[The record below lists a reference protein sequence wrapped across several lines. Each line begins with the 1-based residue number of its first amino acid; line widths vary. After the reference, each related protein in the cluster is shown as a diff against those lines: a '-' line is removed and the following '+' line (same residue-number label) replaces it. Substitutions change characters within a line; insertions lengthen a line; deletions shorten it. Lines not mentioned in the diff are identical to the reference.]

1 MRANARA
8 QEQAGEPA
16 GARAGDPPQR
26 GRGALPLAVLA
37 GTLSIALAGCSP
49 IQPWVKPY
57 QREHLAD
64 PIMAFDRHP
73 ASSAYL
79 DHVYEVRQAARG
91 GTGAAGGGCGC
102 N

>member
-1 MRANARA
+1 MSASSRSASQ
-8 QEQAGEPA
+8 QEDRRLRPA
-16 GARAGDPPQR
+16 
-26 GRGALPLAVLA
+26 ALALAVGSVLIAVLA
-37 GTLSIALAGCSP
+37 GCAP

-64 PIMAFDRHP
+64 PIMSFDRHP

-79 DHVYEVRQAARG
+79 DHLYDVRNAARG
-91 GTGAAGGGCGC
+91 GTGAVGGGCGC

>member
-1 MRANARA
+1 MIAAFR
-8 QEQAGEPA
+8 
-16 GARAGDPPQR
+16 GARAAARASDAPHR
-26 GRGALPLAVLA
+26 VLLALAA
-37 GTLSIALAGCSP
+37 GSMISIALAGCSP

-64 PIMAFDRHP
+64 PIMSFDRHP

-79 DHVYEVRQAARG
+79 DHVYSVRQAARG
-91 GTGAAGGGCGC
+91 GTGAVGGGCGC

>member
-1 MRANARA
+1 MLAALHAARA
-8 QEQAGEPA
+8 A
-16 GARAGDPPQR
+16 ARASARLPR
-26 GRGALPLAVLA
+26 ARRALSLALA
-37 GTLSIALAGCSP
+37 AGSVAVALAGCSP

-64 PIMAFDRHP
+64 PIMSFDRHP

-79 DHVYEVRQAARG
+79 DHVYAVRQAARG
-91 GTGAAGGGCGC
+91 GTGAEGGGCGC

>member
-1 MRANARA
+1 MGGPAGSRR
-8 QEQAGEPA
+8 GEP
-16 GARAGDPPQR
+16 RR
-26 GRGALPLAVLA
+26 GRSGVLCICALLVA
-37 GTLSIALAGCSP
+37 ALAGCSP

-64 PIMAFDRHP
+64 PIMSFDRNP

-79 DHVYEVRQAARG
+79 DHVYSVRQAARG
-91 GTGAAGGGCGC
+91 GTGAVGGGCGC